1 MEDDSIDTEGIYH
14 TLANLKLHMELD
26 GDLYFKKES
35 FLDIYR
41 VFENGYSY
49 LED

>member
-1 MEDDSIDTEGIYH
+1 MKDDGIDTKGIYH
-14 TLANLKLHMELD
+14 TLNTLNLDMEID
-26 GDLYFKKES
+26 EYLYFKTES

>member
-1 MEDDSIDTEGIYH
+1 MKDNGVDTEGIFY
-14 TLANLKLHMELD
+14 TLLNLNLD
-26 GDLYFKKES
+26 DEINGDLFYKKES